1 MWSQYDSVIVWM
13 NHRNWFRFSISS
25 PEDYTLPTWVITCHA
40 NFLSKYLFM
49 LAISSTF
56 LIVVKF
62 PRIKKLTISR
72 FRNRISCS
80 LIDVS
85 LTLTMMWRVGRFL
98 NKDLYLWSISGKK
111 HEVGLLKISDINL
124 LVNKWKK
131 FFLKQL
137 PSSQNCYWPI
147 PKLLNSFI

>member
-1 MWSQYDSVIVWM
+1 MWSQYDSAIEWI
-13 NHRNWFRFSISS
+13 NHRNWFWYRISS

-111 HEVGLLKISDINL
+111 YEVGLLKFSDLNL

-131 FFLKQL
+131 VLSKTTPKF
-137 PSSQNCYWPI
+137 S
-147 PKLLNSFI
+147 KLLLTNPKTT